1 MRTSADIAEISK
13 ALVAAQAEMKNPAF
27 DTTNPHFRNRFASL
41 AAIRNAVVP
50 VLTKHGIFVTQD
62 LTNVDGG
69 IACATILVHSSGQFL
84 EFGPLIMPA
93 TKQDAQGYGSAS
105 TYCKRYALQSVCGVV
120 GDDDDDGNAASAKLA
135 ETQKGI
141 GNHDPRGDGWKKA
154 DTKAVKEI
162 QGRIMKA
169 IESSNDDAVIEAWNE
184 ACEDHDFGIAVWAVL
199 PKPIQN
205 KIKDLKEQAA

>member
-1 MRTSADIAEISK
+1 MNRSPETAAISK
-13 ALVAAQAEMKNPAF
+13 ALVAAQAEMKNPGF

-41 AAIRNAVVP
+41 ASVRNAVLP
-50 VLTKHGIFVTQD
+50 VMAKHGISVTQEI
-62 LTNVDGG
+62 TTAEGG
-69 IACATILVHSSGQFL
+69 ISCLTIFTHETGQFF
-84 EFGPLIMPA
+84 EFGPLILPA
-93 TKQDAQGYGSAS
+93 SKQDAQGFGSAT
-105 TYCKRYALQSVCGVV
+105 TYAKRYSLQSAAGVV

-141 GNHDPRGDGWKKA
+141 GNHDPRGEGWKKS

-169 IESSNDDAVIEAWNE
+169 IESSNDEAVIEAWNE

-205 KIKDLKEQAA
+205 KIKDLKEQM